1 MPGSNFRPGSVKPV
15 RLAELA
21 TLTGGSVTG
30 DVMVTGVTHASDQ
43 VQPGDLYAA
52 LPGSRRHGAEFAAS
66 AVAAGAVAIL
76 SNVPIAA
83 DVPVLLVDDPRAVL
97 GDVADAVY
105 GQPSKRLKII
115 GITGTAG
122 KTSTA
127 YLIESGLRQAG
138 HVTGLLGTVETRL
151 GDTVLESVRTTPEA
165 TDLHALF
172 ATALERGVTAMVMEV
187 SSHALVMG
195 RVGGVD
201 FDVAGWTNFGTDH
214 LDFHADSAD
223 YFAAKARLFDGRAQ
237 VEILNL
243 DDPALTQLL
252 KPSTVTYSASGNE
265 AATWFATGIREDGY
279 GQRFTAHARMTPA
292 PGAAS
297 LSAMI
302 QIPPSVI
309 KAPLDHASTDLDH
322 APAVPAGQDV
332 GVAIKAGVQ
341 LPGAHNVAN
350 ALLAIAALAA
360 AGVDP
365 QTAADGVAAS
375 SGPPGRL
382 ERVPTEGDIVGVV
395 DYAHKTD
402 AIVAALKAL
411 RELAASTG
419 GRVIA
424 VLGAGGDRDKGKRPL
439 MGEAAAFGSDVLIV
453 TDDNPRTEDP
463 AEIRA
468 GVLSGAPKAIEVAG
482 RREAIIAAV
491 KLAKPGDVVAV
502 LGKGHERGQEING
515 EKLPFDDRVEL
526 ARALEAAGK

>member
-1 MPGSNFRPGSVKPV
+1 
-15 RLAELA
+15 
-21 TLTGGSVTG
+21 
-30 DVMVTGVTHASDQ
+30 
-43 VQPGDLYAA
+43 
-52 LPGSRRHGAEFAAS
+52 
-66 AVAAGAVAIL
+66 VAAGAVAIL
-76 SNVPIAA
+76 SNAPVSTS
-83 DVPVLLVDDPRAVL
+83 VPVLLVDDPRAVL
-97 GDVADAVY
+97 GDVAAAVY
-105 GQPSKRLKII
+105 GQPSTRLKII

-127 YLIESGLRQAG
+127 YLIESGLRRAG

-151 GDTVLESVRTTPEA
+151 GDTVMESVRTTPEA

-172 ATALERGVTAMVMEV
+172 AIALERGVTAMVMEV

-223 YFAAKARLFDGRAQ
+223 YFAAKARLFDGRAR

-243 DDPALTQLL
+243 DDPALSGLIR
-252 KPSTVTYSASGNE
+252 PETVTYSASGNE
-265 AATWFATGIREDGY
+265 AATWFATGIREDGF
-279 GQRFTAHARMTPA
+279 GQRFTAHAPA
-292 PGAAS
+292 GIAGAAN
-297 LSAMI
+297 AAGNAAAGTG
-302 QIPPSVI
+302 Q
-309 KAPLDHASTDLDH
+309 KAGI
-322 APAVPAGQDV
+322 AV
-332 GVAIKAGVQ
+332 KAGVQ

-350 ALLAIAALAA
+350 ALLAIASLVA

-439 MGEAAAFGSDVLIV
+439 MGEAAAHGSDILIV

-468 GVLSGAPKAIEVAG
+468 GVLSGAPKAIEVPG
-482 RREAIIAAV
+482 RRAAIIAAV
-491 KLAKPGDVVAV
+491 KLAKSGDVVAV